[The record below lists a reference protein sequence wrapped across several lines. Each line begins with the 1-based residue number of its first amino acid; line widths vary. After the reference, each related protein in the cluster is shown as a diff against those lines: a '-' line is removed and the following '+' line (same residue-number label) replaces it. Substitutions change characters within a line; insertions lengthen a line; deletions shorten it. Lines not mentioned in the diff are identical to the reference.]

1 VLCALRRSPRL
12 SAQSVGQSAREDCA
26 VEHRA
31 ARPEG
36 PPVSPRPPHA
46 GVRVDV
52 SSSER
57 LPTAPLEALVAAG
70 YSRDPAFTTDNVVRW
85 NLAREGELLWSGGEE
100 GDDDVCA
107 LAIPEVG
114 DLRVECIKRC
124 HDSPFGGHFGLTK
137 TLHLL
142 KRSFWWPG
150 MADQTKEFIRCCK
163 VCQEIKSN
171 NQPPAGELSPLPT
184 PTCRW
189 ESLSMDFIVK
199 LPATER
205 GNDAILVVVDRF
217 SKYVVLEP
225 CSENMTSPELVAT
238 LKRKVI
244 AEKGYPRQIVADRD
258 VRITAVAFTEW
269 AKEFGIE
276 LRLNTSYHSRAN
288 GQAERMNLVVEN
300 YLRAFVDAGMSNWDE
315 LLPVCQLTI
324 NNSYHSSV
332 DNTPFYLEYGR
343 HPYIPGITTFK
354 RAGVSRAEVA
364 TIRRQWPESFKN
376 ALLHARE
383 TMKKATERAKRHFD
397 TKRKV
402 VEFDVGDRILLS
414 TKNLKL
420 KGVSCVKLGA

>member
-1 VLCALRRSPRL
+1 
-12 SAQSVGQSAREDCA
+12 
-26 VEHRA
+26 
-31 ARPEG
+31 
-36 PPVSPRPPHA
+36 
-46 GVRVDV
+46 
-52 SSSER
+52 
-57 LPTAPLEALVAAG
+57 
-70 YSRDPAFTTDNVVRW
+70 
-85 NLAREGELLWSGGEE
+85 
-100 GDDDVCA
+100 
-107 LAIPEVG
+107 
-114 DLRVECIKRC
+114 
-124 HDSPFGGHFGLTK
+124 
-137 TLHLL
+137 
-142 KRSFWWPG
+142 
-150 MADQTKEFIRCCK
+150 
-163 VCQEIKSN
+163 
-171 NQPPAGELSPLPT
+171 
-184 PTCRW
+184 
-189 ESLSMDFIVK
+189 MDFIVK
-199 LPATER
+199 LPATAR

-225 CSENMTSPELVAT
+225 CSERMTSPELVAT
-238 LKRKVI
+238 LKRKVV
-244 AEKGYPRQIVADRD
+244 AEKGYPMQIVADRD

-364 TIRRQWPESFKN
+364 TLRRQWPESFKN

-397 TKRKV
+397 T
-402 VEFDVGDRILLS
+402 
-414 TKNLKL
+414 
-420 KGVSCVKLGA
+420 VKLPTRDCKSHGFESCRGRMCPLAFDGFGERISTGVCPPLRRLVGFLPTGFPMLV